1 MVTWW
6 TEANKQ
12 LQQSGLKKEWF
23 PVMVKESNLELR
35 DKTND
40 FFVKLSEAKVPVL
53 LLSAGVGELVSSYRA
68 F

>member
-1 MVTWW
+1 MITAA
-6 TEANKQ
+6 T
-12 LQQSGLKKEWF
+12 
-23 PVMVKESNLELR
+23 VKELR